1 MKITI
6 RNNFHN
12 TEAYVTIR
20 NGNTITGAT
29 ARRIEKK
36 LCGVSG
42 CKCGG
47 VLGERGPQE
56 FTYDYQLDERFKVVS
71 VTFAVV
77 SK

>member
-12 TEAYVTIR
+12 TEVVV
-20 NGNTITGAT
+20 NVGPSNTITGAT
-29 ARRIEKK
+29 ASRIQKK

-56 FTYDYQLDERFKVVS
+56 FTYDYRLNESFKVIS
-71 VTFAVV
+71 VTFEV
-77 SK
+77 SE